1 TSAGSAGTQEG
12 SGCTLGANGVWYT
25 FTGYGGDIT
34 IDVTASFDHELA
46 ITSGTCGA
54 LVNVGC
60 EDSSTGA
67 ESYTITNSVDGETY
81 YVYIAHWSGSSTVT
95 GTHTISLTC
104 PTIGIQE
111 YNTDNLFTYFP
122 NPVNNTLSLRGVKDI
137 QNVAVYNM
145 LGQEVL
151 RTAPNTV
158 NSDVDMSGLQSGTY
172 FVKVMIENTTK
183 TIKVI

>member
-1 TSAGSAGTQEG
+1 TITVPNGTANGDYRMRVLIDWNDSNPGDDDACSFG
-12 SGCTLGANGVWYT
+12 SGRGEVEDYKITVDNSLSVANL
-25 FTGYGGDIT
+25 
-34 IDVTASFDHELA
+34 E
-46 ITSGTCGA
+46 
-54 LVNVGC
+54 
-60 EDSSTGA
+60 
-67 ESYTITNSVDGETY
+67 
-81 YVYIAHWSGSSTVT
+81 
-95 GTHTISLTC
+95 IS
-104 PTIGIQE
+104 Q
-111 YNTDNLFTYFP
+111 FTYFP

-183 TIKVI
+183 TIKVIKK